1 MMLALDEGDGIDTGW
16 GQSVGV
22 FECVADAEAIDG
34 EVTVSV
40 VSPNCRSCENK
51 GEGGWMRVEG

>member
-22 FECVADAEAIDG
+22 FEGVADAEAVDG

-40 VSPNCRSCENK
+40 VAFDFCSVDNYIH
-51 GEGGWMRVEG
+51 

>member
-22 FECVADAEAIDG
+22 FEGVADAEAIDG
-34 EVTVSV
+34 EVTVGILSANFG
-40 VSPNCRSCENK
+40 S
-51 GEGGWMRVEG
+51 